1 MKSISANLNVIIKAC
16 EKASKS
22 LIRDFGEIEN
32 LQVSIKGPSDFVSSA
47 DKKVEK
53 TLIKELEKARPDY
66 SFLSEEIGKIDKKN
80 KNYKWIIDPIDGTLN
95 FLHGIPH
102 FAISVA
108 LEKEKEIV
116 CGVIYDPIKDELFFA
131 EKNQGAFLNNQKIR
145 VSKRKTIKDCMLLT
159 GGPSSKSNNKQISLQ
174 EYEKIS
180 NTITSPLRKM
190 GSAALDMAYI
200 AAGRADGFFQRNLNY
215 WDVAAGL
222 IIIREAG
229 GIISDFSG
237 TKEFVEKKNI
247 IATNSY
253 INKDLVNLLKT

>member
-53 TLIKELEKARPDY
+53 TLIRELEKARPDY

-116 CGVIYDPIKDELFFA
+116 CGAIYDPIKDELFFA

-159 GGPSSKSNNKQISLQ
+159 GGPSSKSNNKQTSLQ

-180 NTITSPLRKM
+180 NAITSPLRKM

-247 IATNSY
+247 IATNAY